1 MMLCI
6 VFVTIILKWLLQSK
20 KIMEEDL
27 ELSLVARLLRAFT
40 RSVSTGNL

>member
-1 MMLCI
+1 MLSI
-6 VFVTIILKWLLQSK
+6 VFVTVTKKWLLQSK

-27 ELSLVARLLRAFT
+27 KLSLDARLLRAFT